1 MAESHKK
8 SDTSFDFWAWLM
20 GGTGKDNA
28 GGQG

>member
-1 MAESHKK
+1 MAK
-8 SDTSFDFWAWLM
+8 SPKSVETSFDFWAWLL